1 VPLGD
6 TLLGLAQIALRLLV
20 RRAHLDTIGFL
31 LIAGIVFYQSML
43 PPVVSLGNNGD
54 FGKVLGHF
62 SLGSPVQFQ
71 HDFAP
76 VKFRFDPSFTYHAAF
91 RSSEIALAAA
101 AIGLSSVWS
110 KTGEV
115 DIRTVGIIH
124 GGIFLLAVYLL
135 IPVLGH
141 FAGPKTRFMILVAI
155 AATFCDVMYVSVFNS
170 FYMDASALVFLLLT
184 VVLFLRILLWQR
196 PVDLVGFTIASLFL
210 VTAKPQHVAVVI
222 PLSILIVCYRNLCP
236 LAAAPWI
243 AVVVLTAAASWTV
256 ISAPPDYVQYSMYD
270 VIFAGLLPDSPSPPD
285 EMQEFGLE
293 RADARFTG
301 STAYWPTGGFSDAA
315 FVARFGERVH
325 PRVLISY
332 YLRHPARAYKL
343 LLRDLDDA
351 GNMRPVNGNFDPGE
365 GFPRGAKS
373 HAFEQWS
380 ALRKLWF
387 LNHGRRYL
395 WFTIGIAGMLLL
407 RAGLSSFRS
416 RWFPAAGCL
425 VMALA
430 VEMSITSFADAT
442 EAARHFTIFSALLDV
457 CLLVL
462 LASLL
467 PHQRA
472 KLEHRPG

>member
-1 VPLGD
+1 M
-6 TLLGLAQIALRLLV
+6 
-20 RRAHLDTIGFL
+20 RRTQLDTIGFL

-71 HDFAP
+71 HNFAP
-76 VKFRFDPSFTYHAAF
+76 VKFRFDPAFTYHAAF
-91 RSSEIALAAA
+91 RSSEIPLAAA
-101 AIGLSSVWS
+101 AIGLSSVLS

-141 FAGPKTRFMILVAI
+141 FADPKVRFMILVAI
-155 AATFCDVMYVSVFNS
+155 GATFCDVMYVSVFNS

-184 VVLFLRILLWQR
+184 VVLFLRSLLWQR
-196 PVDLVGFTIASLFL
+196 PADLIGFVIASLFL
-210 VTAKPQHVAVVI
+210 VTAKPQHAAVVI
-222 PLSILIVCYRNLCP
+222 PLAILIVCYRKLCP
-236 LAAAPWI
+236 LPVAPWI
-243 AVVVLTAAASWTV
+243 VIAVLTAAASWTGF
-256 ISAPPDYVQYSMYD
+256 SLPPDYVRISMYD

-285 EMQEFGLE
+285 EIREFGLE

-301 STAYWPTGGFSDAA
+301 STAYWPSGGFGDAA
-315 FVARFGERVH
+315 FVARFAERVH
-325 PRVLISY
+325 SPTLLRY
-332 YLRHPARAYKL
+332 YLRHPARAFKL

-365 GFPRGAKS
+365 GLPPWAQS

-380 ALRKLWF
+380 ALKKLWF
-387 LNHGRRYL
+387 ANHGRRYL
-395 WFTIGIAGMLLL
+395 WFTIASAGMLLL
-407 RAGLSSFRS
+407 RAGLSDFRS

-425 VMALA
+425 VMALT

-467 PHQRA
+467 SHQRA
-472 KLEHRPG
+472 KLEHRPC